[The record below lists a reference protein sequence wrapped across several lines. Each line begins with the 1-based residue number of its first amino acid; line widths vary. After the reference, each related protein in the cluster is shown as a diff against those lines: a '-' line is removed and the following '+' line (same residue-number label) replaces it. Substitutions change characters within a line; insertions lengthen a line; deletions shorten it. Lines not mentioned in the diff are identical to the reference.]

1 MAIYRLFPSQD
12 STIYSAYPQM
22 NAGLD
27 SILEINNIK
36 SLDGSSQ
43 VARSLIKFDQDE
55 IDYVLSNLVSGSNF
69 EASLRLYIAEV
80 EGITQETKLEIYP
93 MSGSWGNGNG
103 QYLDTP
109 LNSSG
114 VSWFYQN
121 YEQNILWNVDNTNQ
135 YVTSSYSGFNKGGGT
150 WFTGSDDSSIHNILV
165 TQSFNSRT
173 YFDINANIT
182 DIVKAWAL
190 SNNIEGIYGSSYYGT
205 GSYSFIKIDNEGLII
220 KLDSESEFNPSSS
233 TQPSFKYYSVDTN
246 TIYPPVLEIKWD
258 DSLYETGS
266 LPSLNTAEAYIS
278 LGNNPIK
285 FHPDSINK
293 FRVNAR
299 PNYPPRVYQTSSIYT
314 NNYVLPEQSYYAIK
328 DLDTNEMV
336 IDFDDQYTKLSCDS
350 KGNYF
355 SLNMSGLETER
366 NYVILIK
373 SLIEGDTIIEDNNFI
388 FKVLNG

>member
-1 MAIYRLFPSQD
+1 MAIYRLFPNQD
-12 STIYSAYPQM
+12 TTIYSAYPQM
-22 NAGLD
+22 NVGLD

-69 EASLRLYIAEV
+69 EANLRLYIAEV

-93 MSGSWGNGNG
+93 ISGSWGNGNG
-103 QYLDTP
+103 QYLDSP
-109 LNSSG
+109 LNPSG

-121 YEQNILWNVDNTNQ
+121 YEQNKLWDVDGTNQ

-150 WFTGSDDSSIHNILV
+150 WFTGSDNIYIPNILV

-173 YFDINANIT
+173 YFDLNANIT
-182 DIVKAWAL
+182 DIVKAW
-190 SNNIEGIYGSSYYGT
+190 SISSSSSIEIN
-205 GSYSFIKIDNEGLII
+205 NEGLII
-220 KLDSESEFNPSSS
+220 KLDSKSEFNPSSS
-233 TQPSFKYYSVDTN
+233 AQPSFKYYSVDTN

-258 DSLYETGS
+258 DSIYETGS
-266 LPSLNTAEAYIS
+266 LPFLNTAEAYIS
-278 LGNNPIK
+278 LSNNPIK
-285 FHPDSINK
+285 FYPDSINK

-314 NNYVLPEQSYYAIK
+314 NNYILPEQSCYAIK

-373 SLIEGDTIIEDNNFI
+373 SLIEGDTMIEDNNFI
-388 FKVLNG
+388 FKILNG